1 MLMRRALLAA
11 ALLSSLAAVPAAA
24 QKYPDRPISFIVPWA
39 AGGGADFASRLL
51 AQALERELGIPVN
64 VVNRTGG
71 NGVTGHYAIASAAPD
86 GYTIGMATSEI
97 AYLKTTGLSDIT
109 PETYDI
115 ISTVL
120 TFPAGI
126 TVRSDSPYKTAGDF
140 LSALKSNPKN
150 AFTASGA
157 GTGGSWHIAI
167 AGLGKAAGVGA
178 DHVRWVPSQGGA
190 PALQEVMA
198 GGITTFSGS
207 PGEAK
212 SLADG
217 GRVRILALMADERSP
232 AFPDVPTLKE
242 SGVNWTFTN
251 WFALV
256 APKGLPAEVRARLVA
271 AGGKAHATA
280 EVQDPLKQR
289 GFNPAWSGPEKAREF
304 ALGFATSTR
313 DVLTDL
319 GLAKQ

>member
-1 MLMRRALLAA
+1 MLMRRGLLAA
-11 ALLSSLAAVPAAA
+11 AILSLLAVPAAA
-24 QKYPDRPISFIVPWA
+24 QKYPDRPITFIVPWA

-51 AQALERELGIPVN
+51 AQALERELGVPVN
-64 VVNRTGG
+64 VINRTGG
-71 NGVTGHYAIASAAPD
+71 NGVTGHYAIASATPD
-86 GYTIGMATSEI
+86 GYTVGMATSEI
-97 AYLKTTGLSDIT
+97 AYFKTTGLSDIT
-109 PETYDI
+109 PDTYDI
-115 ISTVL
+115 LSTVL

-126 TVRSDSPYKTAGDF
+126 TVRSDSPYKTAPEF
-140 LSALKSNPKN
+140 LAAVKAGPKTL
-150 AFTASGA
+150 TASGA

-167 AGLGKAAGVGA
+167 AGLGKAAGFGA
-178 DHVRWVPSQGGA
+178 DAVRWVPSQGGA

-217 GRVRILALMADERSP
+217 GRVKILALMSEERSP

-242 SGVNWTFTN
+242 LGVNWSFSN

-256 APKGLPAEVRARLVA
+256 APKNLPAEVKARLVA
-271 AGGKAHATA
+271 AGAKAHAMA
-280 EVQDPLKQR
+280 EVQNPLKER
-289 GFNPAWSGPEKAREF
+289 GFNPSWSGPEKAREF
-304 ALGFATSTR
+304 ALNFATSTR
-313 DVLTDL
+313 DVLSDL

>member
-1 MLMRRALLAA
+1 MLTRCGLLAA
-11 ALLSSLAAVPAAA
+11 AILSSLLAVPAAA
-24 QKYPDRPISFIVPWA
+24 QKYPDRPITFIVPWA
-39 AGGGADFASRLL
+39 AGGGADLASRLL
-51 AQALERELGIPVN
+51 GAALERELGVPVN
-64 VVNRTGG
+64 IINRTGG

-126 TVRSDSPYKTAGDF
+126 TVKTDSPYKTAGDF

-157 GTGGSWHIAI
+157 GTGGSWHIAV

-190 PALQEVMA
+190 PALQEVVA
-198 GGITTFSGS
+198 GGITMFSGS

-212 SLADG
+212 SLADS
-217 GRVRILALMADERSP
+217 GRVRILALMADERSA

-242 SGVNWTFTN
+242 AGVNWSFTN

-271 AGGKAHATA
+271 AGAKAHATA

-289 GFNPAWSGPEKAREF
+289 GFNPMWSGPEKAREF

>member
-1 MLMRRALLAA
+1 
-11 ALLSSLAAVPAAA
+11 
-24 QKYPDRPISFIVPWA
+24 
-39 AGGGADFASRLL
+39 
-51 AQALERELGIPVN
+51 
-64 VVNRTGG
+64 
-71 NGVTGHYAIASAAPD
+71 
-86 GYTIGMATSEI
+86 MATSEI

-126 TVRSDSPYKTAGDF
+126 TVKTDSPYKTASDF

-150 AFTASGA
+150 TFTSSGA

-190 PALQEVMA
+190 PALQDVVA
-198 GGITTFSGS
+198 GGITMFSGS

-212 SLADG
+212 SLADS
-217 GRVRILALMADERSP
+217 GRVRILALMADERSV

-242 SGVNWTFTN
+242 SGVNWSFTN

-256 APKGLPAEVRARLVA
+256 APKGLPAEARARLIA
-271 AGGKAHATA
+271 AGAKAHATA

-289 GFNPAWSGPEKAREF
+289 GFIPMWSGPEKAREF
-304 ALGFATSTR
+304 ALSFATSTR

-319 GLAKQ
+319 GLAKP